1 MKKTKLTIYIIS
13 KEKKHA
19 DRQIKPLKNGS
30 NTAVIC
36 LSITS
41 FKYLYTTIKPQ
52 CINDSHSNSNI
63 NKKNNF
69 SLREQKAQIETNK
82 IHKTHYES
90 TNYITKHRSNQNYS
104 TIQATINKEYKIT
117 KEIKKTKQPKK
128 WDIEKKK
135 NKIESQPTP
144 ASNWLSQ
151 AQQWKKKE
159 SYWCYM

>member
-1 MKKTKLTIYIIS
+1 MIPTLT
-13 KEKKHA
+13 A
-19 DRQIKPLKNGS
+19 
-30 NTAVIC
+30 T
-36 LSITS
+36 SI
-41 FKYLYTTIKPQ
+41 
-52 CINDSHSNSNI
+52 
-63 NKKNNF
+63 KKNNF
-69 SLREQKAQIETNK
+69 SLREQKTQIETNK

>member
-1 MKKTKLTIYIIS
+1 MIPTLT
-13 KEKKHA
+13 A
-19 DRQIKPLKNGS
+19 
-30 NTAVIC
+30 T
-36 LSITS
+36 SI
-41 FKYLYTTIKPQ
+41 
-52 CINDSHSNSNI
+52 
-63 NKKNNF
+63 KKNNF

-151 AQQWKKKE
+151 AQQWEKKNLTDVTCRPY
-159 SYWCYM
+159 SNLHHCLHN